1 MPFKA
6 ILKNLVERVKG
17 VQGAILLDWEGE
29 AVDHYALISDYEIKF
44 IGAHM
49 GILLYNL
56 NKRLKEELGD
66 DGINGLTI
74 ELDKKSFAVYPVD
87 KDYFAVIVLSDDAV
101 LGLLRHEVDLAV
113 KAIREE
119 F

>member
-6 ILKNLVERVKG
+6 ILKGIVDRVKG
-17 VQGAILLDWEGE
+17 AQGAILLDWEGE
-29 AVDHYALISDYEIKF
+29 AVDHYSVISDYDIKF

-66 DGINGLTI
+66 DALKGVTI
-74 ELDKKSFAVYPVD
+74 YMGKKRFAIYPVD
-87 KDYFAVIVLSDDAV
+87 KDYFLVLALSPEAVS
-101 LGLLRHEVDLAV
+101 GLVRHEIEATV
-113 KAIREE
+113 KAIREQ